1 MIIPTEL
8 FFNCSLVILSH
19 GTSSHVMPV
28 VVASSHVMPM
38 VEASSHVM
46 AVVVASSHVMPAWAC
61 AMAGIYGCGHFF
73 QSFCL
78 ETMDSAAIETSKLSS
93 EFEY

>member
-1 MIIPTEL
+1 MIILTEL
-8 FFNCSLVILSH
+8 VFYYSPVILSH

-28 VVASSHVMPM
+28 VVASSRVMPM

-46 AVVVASSHVMPAWAC
+46 PVVVASSHVMPAWAC
-61 AMAGIYGCGHFF
+61 AMVGIYGCGHLF

-78 ETMDSAAIETSKLSS
+78 ETLDSAAIETS
-93 EFEY
+93 

>member
-1 MIIPTEL
+1 MIILTEL
-8 FFNCSLVILSH
+8 VFYCSLVILSH
-19 GTSSHVMPV
+19 GTSSHVMPM
-28 VVASSHVMPM
+28 VVASSHVMP
-38 VEASSHVM
+38 
-46 AVVVASSHVMPAWAC
+46 VVVASSHVMPAWAC

-78 ETMDSAAIETSKLSS
+78 ETMDSAAIETSQLSS

>member
-1 MIIPTEL
+1 MIILTEL

-19 GTSSHVMPV
+19 GTSSHVMPMV
-28 VVASSHVMPM
+28 EASSHVMPM

-46 AVVVASSHVMPAWAC
+46 PARAG

-73 QSFCL
+73 QPSCL
-78 ETMDSAAIETSKLSS
+78 EAIDSAAIETS
-93 EFEY
+93 

>member
-8 FFNCSLVILSH
+8 VFYCSLVILSH

-28 VVASSHVMPM
+28 VEANSHVMPM

-46 AVVVASSHVMPAWAC
+46 PAWAC
-61 AMAGIYGCGHFF
+61 AMVGIYGCGHLF

-78 ETMDSAAIETSKLSS
+78 ETLDSAAIETSLLSS